1 MRMNEKIAA
10 IILAAGQ
17 STRMGVSK
25 MLLPW
30 KDATVLDAVIS
41 LAVSARLSTVAVV
54 TGAFHDQIQ
63 NILAAYG
70 NQIIEIFNPHYIE
83 REMFFSL
90 KMAIQ
95 ELQDKCDAAMIFLGD
110 QPQISHAIVEAII
123 QKFRISHP
131 QIILPS
137 YNMRRG
143 HPILIHQDYLREI
156 LSMPDSGSLKEF
168 MNNNSSAIDYLLVD
182 TREVLEDI
190 DSPADYDRIKKNHLK

>member
-1 MRMNEKIAA
+1 MIEKIAA

-30 KDATVLDAVIS
+30 KDATVLDAVINLS
-41 LAVSARLSTVAVV
+41 LSSRLKPIVVV
-54 TGAFHDQIQ
+54 TGAFHAPIQ
-63 NILAAYG
+63 NKLAAYG
-70 NQIIEIFNPHYIE
+70 GQIVEIHNPQYIA

-95 ELQDKCDAAMIFLGD
+95 ELQGKCDAAMIFLGD
-110 QPQISHAIVEAII
+110 QPQIPLAIVEAII
-123 QKFRISHP
+123 HKYRISHP

-143 HPILIHQDYLREI
+143 HPIMIHQDYFREI
-156 LSMPDSGSLKEF
+156 LSMPDSGNLKDF
-168 MNNNSSAIDYLLVD
+168 MIRNSTAIEYLLVD
-182 TREVLEDI
+182 SPEVLEDI
-190 DSPADYDRIKKNHLK
+190 DIPADYDRIKKNHTK